1 MLGAVSLKVN
11 HRDIQRVDRD
21 IFRLTFTADC
31 MTHKCRCVA
40 EDGRQR
46 NDACC
51 QHGADVSVPEKAAI
65 LRHAPAIAAVLK
77 PGRRDPAGW
86 FDERDPERDP
96 DAPGGI
102 VLRTATADPNDDS
115 SGCIFLQHTGARGC
129 GLHRAALQHGL
140 SPAEIKPKVCRLY
153 PLSWSQGLLGLS
165 PDFNR
170 YSCANESGPTVYR
183 LTRTPIADIFG
194 MNLVEQLDAR
204 EAQLRRQ
211 HLRLLPRLPT
221 PTSERRPTE

>member
-1 MLGAVSLKVN
+1 VLGAVSLKVN
-11 HRDIQRVDRD
+11 HQDIQRVDRD
-21 IFRLTFTADC
+21 IFRLTFTSDC

-46 NDACC
+46 DDACC

-65 LRHAPAIAAVLK
+65 LRHATAIAAVLK

-86 FDERDPERDP
+86 FDEREPERDP

-102 VLRTATADPNDDS
+102 VLRTATADLNDDS

-129 GLHRAALQHGL
+129 GLHRAALLHGI
-140 SPAEIKPKVCRLY
+140 SPADIKPKVCRLY

-170 YSCANESGPTVYR
+170 YSCANEGGPTVYR

-194 MNLVEQLDAR
+194 MNLVEQLDQL
-204 EAQLRRQ
+204 EAQLGRQ

-221 PTSERRPTE
+221 ATEGHPTE